1 MKSIDYKAK
10 NKMLIHYNRVKPF
23 ANVCKVTGT
32 LEYANAEVE
41 YIPND
46 KVIDI
51 CDYRRWFEGDVK
63 NLLIEDIAQELFDEI
78 QTSINPKYLCV
89 RIYLE
94 GNPMLTD
101 WFVEIKTNN

>member
-51 CDYRRWFEGDVK
+51 
-63 NLLIEDIAQELFDEI
+63 
-78 QTSINPKYLCV
+78 
-89 RIYLE
+89 
-94 GNPMLTD
+94 
-101 WFVEIKTNN
+101 